1 VDVPRVTR
9 VGRTGVRP
17 SALPTPRRI
26 SWPAVAILLAAALG
40 ALLPLARPGYSWIGV
55 CALTLLP
62 LAAIVVAG
70 TARAAT
76 ITAALVYVGV
86 LMWVYTTHIAP
97 VYAYYGLIDAD
108 PGPGSTVIVTA
119 LAALPAAWLPISA
132 RRPSFIVL
140 WLLYLVGY
148 VPATV
153 VPLYIE
159 GDLGTVLPFELA
171 LVGSMAILALIVR
184 LPPVPISVPHLTLT
198 GFTRL
203 MVILGFLSLAYIAA
217 TFGVQPPPS
226 LSSVYTR
233 RAEFDTALG
242 GAAGGAYIV
251 PWAANAINPILMSMG
266 MVRRRAELLV
276 LGVAGQLL
284 IYSATGFK
292 SVLFSIALV
301 PLVYLVIAIAR
312 RSFGLLATLAAPVIL
327 LLAIAGNSLTGGV
340 ALSLARRVF
349 TTPGQLTWYY
359 FDYFS
364 VHPPYHL
371 SHRFLGWLFPSQYS
385 VEPAALIG
393 SVYFPQS
400 NPSANANLWAD
411 AFANFGLGGIVI
423 FSVGFGV
430 VLLVIDGIGLRRDA
444 RITGPLLA
452 IAGLNLASSAL
463 FTNLLTFGL
472 GLSCVLIALMPPAS
486 AGAAPARTAAARV
499 RGESAAGRLRV
510 RAE

>member
-1 VDVPRVTR
+1 MGVSPS
-9 VGRTGVRP
+9 VRP
-17 SALPTPRRI
+17 GPRRI

-40 ALLPLARPGYSWIGV
+40 GLLPLARPGYLWIGV

-62 LAAIVVAG
+62 LAAVVVAD
-70 TARAAT
+70 TARAAA
-76 ITAALVYVGV
+76 IAAALVYVGV
-86 LMWVYTTHIAP
+86 LMWVYTTQIAP
-97 VYAYYGLIDAD
+97 LYSYYGLIDAD
-108 PGPGSTVIVTA
+108 PEPMATLIVTA

-148 VPATV
+148 VPVIV
-153 VPLYIE
+153 VPLYLE
-159 GDLGTVLPFELA
+159 GDLATVLPFDLA
-171 LVGSMAILALIVR
+171 LVGSMAIFALIVR
-184 LPPVPISVPHLTLT
+184 LPPVPISVPHLSLAA
-198 GFTRL
+198 FTQL
-203 MVILGFLSLAYIAA
+203 MLILGLLSLAYIVA

-233 RAEFDTALG
+233 RAEFSTAVG
-242 GAAGGAYIV
+242 GAAAGGYVV
-251 PWAANAINPILMSMG
+251 PWTANAINPILMALG
-266 MVRRRAELLV
+266 LVRKRAELLV
-276 LGVAGQLL
+276 LAVAGQLI

-301 PLVYLVIAIAR
+301 PMVYVVISIAR

-327 LLAIAGNSLTGGV
+327 LLAVAGNSLTGGV

-364 VHPPYHL
+364 VHPPYQF

-411 AFANFGLGGIVI
+411 AFANFGIGGIVG
-423 FSVGFGV
+423 FSVVFGL
-430 VLLVIDGIGLRRDA
+430 VLLVVDGLGLRRDA
-444 RITGPLLA
+444 RIVGPLMA
-452 IAGLNLASSAL
+452 ISGLNLASTAL

-499 RGESAAGRLRV
+499 RGEPAADLYRV
-510 RAE
+510 RLE

>member
-1 VDVPRVTR
+1 VDLPRLTR
-9 VGRTGVRP
+9 EARTGVSSSVRP
-17 SALPTPRRI
+17 RSRRV
-26 SWPAVAILLAAALG
+26 SWPAVAILLAAAVG
-40 ALLPLARPGYSWIGV
+40 GLLPLARPDASWIGV

-62 LAAIVVAG
+62 LAAVVVAG

-76 ITAALVYVGV
+76 IAAALVYVGV
-86 LMWVYTTHIAP
+86 LMWVYTTQIAP
-97 VYAYYGLIDAD
+97 VYSYYGLIDAD
-108 PGPGSTVIVTA
+108 PEPTPRLIAAA
-119 LAALPAAWLPISA
+119 LAALPAAWLPTSA
-132 RRPSFIVL
+132 RRPSSLVL

-148 VPATV
+148 VPVIV
-153 VPLYIE
+153 VSLYLE
-159 GDLGTVLPFELA
+159 GELATVLPFDLA

-184 LPPVPISVPHLTLT
+184 LPPLPISAPHLSMTA
-198 GFTRL
+198 FTRL
-203 MVILGFLSLAYIAA
+203 MLVLGLLSLAYIAA

-233 RAEFDTALG
+233 RAEFGTAVA
-242 GAAGGAYIV
+242 GAAGSGYVV
-251 PWAANAINPILMSMG
+251 PWAGNVINPILMTLG
-266 MVRRRAELLV
+266 MVRKRAELLA

-301 PLVYLVIAIAR
+301 PLVYVVISIAR
-312 RSFGLLATLAAPVIL
+312 RSFGLLATLAAPAIL
-327 LLAIAGNSLTGGV
+327 LLTVAGNSLTGGV

-364 VHPPYHL
+364 VHPPYQL

-393 SVYFPQS
+393 SVYFPGS

-411 AFANFGLGGIVI
+411 AFANFGIGGIVG
-423 FSVGFGV
+423 FSVLLGL
-430 VLLVIDGIGLRRDA
+430 VLLVVDGLGLRRDA
-444 RITGPLLA
+444 RIAGPLLA

-463 FTNLLTFGL
+463 FTNLLTSGL

-486 AGAAPARTAAARV
+486 ASAAPARSPAARV
-499 RGESAAGRLRV
+499 RGEPAAHPSAVPL
-510 RAE
+510 E

>member
-1 VDVPRVTR
+1 
-9 VGRTGVRP
+9 VGGTGVSPTARRRP
-17 SALPTPRRI
+17 LRV

-40 ALLPLARPGYSWIGV
+40 GLLPLARPSASWIGV

-62 LAAIVVAG
+62 LAAIVVASV
-70 TARAAT
+70 ARAAT
-76 ITAALVYVGV
+76 IAAALVYVGV
-86 LMWVYTTHIAP
+86 LMWVYTSEIAP
-97 VYAYYGLIDAD
+97 LYAYYGLIDAD
-108 PGPGSTVIVTA
+108 PESTAILIVTA

-140 WLLYLVGY
+140 WLLYLCGY
-148 VPATV
+148 VPVIV
-153 VPLYIE
+153 VPLYLE
-159 GDLGTVLPFELA
+159 GDLATVLPYDLA
-171 LVGSMAILALIVR
+171 LVGSMAILSLIVR
-184 LPPVPISVPHLTLT
+184 LPPVAINAPHLSLAS
-198 GFTRL
+198 FTRL
-203 MVILGFLSLAYIAA
+203 MVVLGLLSLAYIAA

-233 RAEFDTALG
+233 RAEFDTAVG
-242 GAAGGAYIV
+242 GAAAAGYVV
-251 PWAANAINPILMSMG
+251 PWAANAINPILMALG
-266 MVRRRAELLV
+266 MVRKRAELVV

-301 PLVYLVIAIAR
+301 PLVYVAISIAR
-312 RSFGLLATLAAPVIL
+312 RSFGLLATVAAPLIL
-327 LLAIAGNSLTGGV
+327 LLTVAGNSLTDGIAV
-340 ALSLARRVF
+340 SLARRVF

-364 VHPPYHL
+364 VHPPYQL

-411 AFANFGLGGIVI
+411 AFANFGIGGIMV
-423 FSVGFGV
+423 FSVLLGL
-430 VLLVIDGIGLRRDA
+430 VLLVVDGLGLRRDA

-452 IAGLNLASSAL
+452 IAGLNLASTAL

-472 GLSCVLIALMPPAS
+472 GLSCVLIALMPPRIAPES
-486 AGAAPARTAAARV
+486 GAADV
-499 RGESAAGRLRV
+499 C
-510 RAE
+510 

>member
-1 VDVPRVTR
+1 
-9 VGRTGVRP
+9 VGGTGVWPPVRP
-17 SALPTPRRI
+17 RGI
-26 SWPAVAILLAAALG
+26 SWPAVTILLAAALG
-40 ALLPLARPGYSWIGV
+40 GLLPLARPGYSWIGV

-62 LAAIVVAG
+62 LAAFVVAG
-70 TARAAT
+70 WVRAAT
-76 ITAALVYVGV
+76 IAAALVYVGI
-86 LMWVYTTHIAP
+86 LMWVYTTQIAP

-108 PGPGSTVIVTA
+108 PDPMPTVIVTA
-119 LAALPAAWLPISA
+119 VAALPAAWLPISA

-148 VPATV
+148 VPAIV
-153 VPLYIE
+153 VPLFIE
-159 GDLGTVLPFELA
+159 GDLATVLRFDLA
-171 LVGSMAILALIVR
+171 LVGSMAILSLIVR
-184 LPPVPISVPHLTLT
+184 LPAVSIGVPHLSLT
-198 GFTRL
+198 AFTRL
-203 MVILGFLSLAYIAA
+203 MLVLGLLSLAYIAA
-217 TFGVQPPPS
+217 TFGIQPPPS

-233 RAEFDTALG
+233 RAEFDTAVG
-242 GAAGGAYIV
+242 GAAAGGYVI
-251 PWAANAINPILMSMG
+251 PWAANAINPILMALG
-266 MVRRRAELLV
+266 MVRKRAAPLV
-276 LGVAGQLL
+276 LGIAGQLL

-301 PLVYLVIAIAR
+301 PLVYVAVSIAR
-312 RSFGLLATLAAPVIL
+312 RSFGLLATVAAPVIL
-327 LLAIAGNSLTGGV
+327 LLAVAGNSLTGGV

-364 VHPPYHL
+364 VHQPYQL

-411 AFANFGLGGIVI
+411 AFANFGLGGIVG
-423 FSVGFGV
+423 FSLLFGL
-430 VLLVIDGIGLRRDA
+430 VLLVVDGLGLRRDA
-444 RITGPLLA
+444 RIVGPLLA
-452 IAGLNLASSAL
+452 ISGLNLASSAL

-472 GLSCVLIALMPPAS
+472 GLSCLLIALMPPTS
-486 AGAAPARTAAARV
+486 TGAP
-499 RGESAAGRLRV
+499 V

>member
-1 VDVPRVTR
+1 MDVPRLTR
-9 VGRTGVRP
+9 VGRTGLWP

-70 TARAAT
+70 AARAAT

-86 LMWVYTTHIAP
+86 LMWVYTTQIAP

-108 PGPGSTVIVTA
+108 PSPMSTVIVTA

-159 GDLGTVLPFELA
+159 GDLATVLPFELA
-171 LVGSMAILALIVR
+171 MVGSMAILALIVR
-184 LPPVPISVPHLTLT
+184 LPPVPISVPHLSLT
-198 GFTRL
+198 TFTRL
-203 MVILGFLSLAYIAA
+203 MVVLGLLSLVYIAA

-251 PWAANAINPILMSMG
+251 PWSANAINPILMSMG

-301 PLVYLVIAIAR
+301 PLVYAVISIAR

-327 LLAIAGNSLTGGV
+327 LLASLTGGV

-349 TTPGQLTWYY
+349 TTPGQLAWYY

-411 AFANFGLGGIVI
+411 AFANFGLAGIVI
-423 FSVGFGV
+423 FSVGLGV
-430 VLLVIDGIGLRRDA
+430 VLLVVDGIGLRRDA

-452 IAGLNLASSAL
+452 ISGLNLASSAL

-486 AGAAPARTAAARV
+486 AGAAPARTAAAPV
-499 RGESAAGRLRV
+499 PGESAAGRLRV

>member
-1 VDVPRVTR
+1 VE
-9 VGRTGVRP
+9 RTGVSPSVRP
-17 SALPTPRRI
+17 GPPRI

-40 ALLPLARPGYSWIGV
+40 GLLPLARPGYSWIGV

-70 TARAAT
+70 TARGAT

-86 LMWVYTTHIAP
+86 LMWVYTTQIAP
-97 VYAYYGLIDAD
+97 VYSYYGLVDAD
-108 PGPGSTVIVTA
+108 PEPMPTLIVTA

-140 WLLYLVGY
+140 WLLYLTGY
-148 VPATV
+148 VPVIV
-153 VPLYIE
+153 VPLYLE
-159 GDLGTVLPFELA
+159 GDLATVLPFDLA
-171 LVGSMAILALIVR
+171 LVASMAILALMVR
-184 LPPVPISVPHLTLT
+184 LPPVSISVPHLSLDA
-198 GFTRL
+198 FTRL
-203 MVILGFLSLAYIAA
+203 MLVLGLLSLAYIAA

-233 RAEFDTALG
+233 RAEFDTAVG
-242 GAAGGAYIV
+242 GAAAGGYVV
-251 PWAANAINPILMSMG
+251 PWAANAINPILMALG
-266 MVRRRAELLV
+266 MVRKRAELVV
-276 LGVAGQLL
+276 LAVAGQLL

-301 PLVYLVIAIAR
+301 PLVYVAISIAR
-312 RSFGLLATLAAPVIL
+312 RSFGLVATLAAPAIIL
-327 LLAIAGNSLTGGV
+327 LTVAGNSLTSGV

-364 VHPPYHL
+364 VHPPYQL

-385 VEPAALIG
+385 VEPATLIG

-411 AFANFGLGGIVI
+411 AFANFGIGGII
-423 FSVGFGV
+423 GFSVVFGL
-430 VLLVIDGIGLRRDA
+430 VLLVVDGLGLRRDA
-444 RITGPLLA
+444 RIVGPLLA
-452 IAGLNLASSAL
+452 ISGLNLASSAL

-486 AGAAPARTAAARV
+486 ASAAPV
-499 RGESAAGRLRV
+499 RHK
-510 RAE
+510 